1 MHVGAQDVP
10 ELLVAALVDQ
20 VQVDLAQRG
29 QEPVRVVEDDR
40 LATVLGGDPVVG
52 DVRDGEHADP
62 DPLVLVAEVGFS
74 PRSGRVVVQ
83 DHHPGR
89 ERLQDPDRDA
99 ALVGVRPQHGVRVSV
114 LATDDLVELLDRNRL
129 DGGCAGH
136 DTPILATA
144 ASGIPTQVGRLRVS
158 YTVS

>member
-1 MHVGAQDVP
+1 MVHVGAEDVP

-29 QEPVRVVEDDR
+29 QEPVGVVEDGR
-40 LATVLGGDPVVG
+40 LAAVGDRDPVVG
-52 DVRDGEHADP
+52 DLRDGQHADP
-62 DPLVLVAEVGFS
+62 DPLVLVAEVGL
-74 PRSGRVVVQ
+74 GRVVQ
-83 DHHPGR
+83 DDHPGR
-89 ERLQDPDRDA
+89 ERLQDPHRDP
-99 ALVGVRPQHGVRVSV
+99 ALVGVCPQHGVRVSV
-114 LATDDLVELLDRNRL
+114 LATDDLVELLDRNGL